1 MNSLLKKSIVA
12 TSTIISAV
20 FTFVPEGMFEKW
32 PANNQEILKCL
43 GWFTG
48 HTKEASIIIN
58 RLIVLVITFILSMI
72 VIAIRLHTKR
82 KVIINGDNYAI
93 EVKYGDILKQKHCK
107 KVINFDECYTT
118 NVGQAP
124 GDIKSTSICG
134 QFLAVHPDLDI
145 ASLIAKTGIC
155 PKQEVSSYNGKACY
169 EPGTLISYGDY
180 LLMAFAKLE
189 ADGRGRLSRDEYL
202 SCLNMLWKEI
212 DKYYGQE
219 DVSIPILGA
228 GITRF
233 DGGSGASIPQQEL
246 LNMII
251 GSYKLSSCKIKKP
264 YKLRIICKHMDGFSI
279 NHIS

>member
-93 EVKYGDILKQKHCK
+93 EVKC
-107 KVINFDECYTT
+107 EC
-118 NVGQAP
+118 
-124 GDIKSTSICG
+124 
-134 QFLAVHPDLDI
+134 
-145 ASLIAKTGIC
+145 
-155 PKQEVSSYNGKACY
+155 
-169 EPGTLISYGDY
+169 
-180 LLMAFAKLE
+180 
-189 ADGRGRLSRDEYL
+189 
-202 SCLNMLWKEI
+202 
-212 DKYYGQE
+212 
-219 DVSIPILGA
+219 
-228 GITRF
+228 
-233 DGGSGASIPQQEL
+233 
-246 LNMII
+246 
-251 GSYKLSSCKIKKP
+251 
-264 YKLRIICKHMDGFSI
+264 
-279 NHIS
+279 